1 MTETFD
7 LKFSLSLP
15 NEREEAAVEAFGE
28 LLRRIE
34 VTDDYPESTISV
46 DDVPALVNAIDIQR
60 DFRRPTKELR
70 PIKELPPIEVVRP
83 IEFSPVADNTL
94 YVRPD
99 QIQAVLD
106 AMFRVWV
113 TEVRPRI
120 LNEQTGPNATPADQS
135 VLLARLTVTVN
146 EGWQTNTVTVHEEE
160 RPYLLHTRLIQEY
173 LLNREQSRDHDQ
185 LLGLD
190 LDDHKQYL
198 LVNPEDRSLIADLN
212 ADGHKVVN
220 LRAAEY
226 DGEAVPF
233 EQAVKVDDAAGG
245 DVGGTFRNQLKV
257 KGIMGR
263 TILDTAP
270 QPGAYLVFNGDA
282 WEPKAAPPG
291 VTEHAKLK
299 GLDQDDHKQYLLAN
313 GGRALGGNLDAN
325 QKRIINL
332 SQSVANGDPIVRG
345 EAAAGDLSGNYPA
358 PTVTKLQGNAVDPAK
373 PASAG
378 LVLTWDGAKWTSN
391 PFSLLNPVA
400 TQLPSLPFVS
410 IARIP
415 TLQGMG
421 GAFRLWFH
429 PDPGVP
435 KLGTVP
441 VLAPDFPVKVYGE
454 TLDASGAPRLVE
466 VPSAPVKEEP
476 GLFNVFNLELYG
488 TETPIVN
495 YRFAFPMKA
504 LKLRDGTPL
513 LDYYSQRN
521 LKYLGHD
528 GLETIIAFWSAQ
540 TGVDLSLPQPV
551 ASGAV
556 DEKGQ
561 VLYGNFTCELT
572 YDPITGTQSN
582 YLIRFP
588 GWRQEAR
595 YVVTGI
601 PINTGRMETLP
612 VVTYVDNPNLGLPG
626 IVVQLRRT
634 DTRQPVPGPFMVQV
648 AELLQRQ

>member
-1 MTETFD
+1 VKGRPVLACTYLAEEHGPLTVTFD
-7 LKFSLSLP
+7 DQCQNQEEGRQNQQGRGSCGDVHDTFQDVLSPGVLRKLNVHERQPIDRLP
-15 NEREEAAVEAFGE
+15 F
-28 LLRRIE
+28 
-34 VTDDYPESTISV
+34 
-46 DDVPALVNAIDIQR
+46 
-60 DFRRPTKELR
+60 
-70 PIKELPPIEVVRP
+70 
-83 IEFSPVADNTL
+83 EFSPVRDNSL
-94 YVRPD
+94 YVRTHE
-99 QIQAVLD
+99 IEAVLD

-120 LNEQTGPNATPADQS
+120 LNQQTGPNATPADQS
-135 VLLARLTVTVN
+135 VLLARLTVTVS

-332 SQSVANGDPIVRG
+332 SQSV
-345 EAAAGDLSGNYPA
+345 
-358 PTVTKLQGNAVDPAK
+358 PTATRSCAAK
-373 PASAG
+373 P
-378 LVLTWDGAKWTSN
+378 LR
-391 PFSLLNPVA
+391 A
-400 TQLPSLPFVS
+400 T
-410 IARIP
+410 
-415 TLQGMG
+415 
-421 GAFRLWFH
+421 
-429 PDPGVP
+429 
-435 KLGTVP
+435 
-441 VLAPDFPVKVYGE
+441 
-454 TLDASGAPRLVE
+454 
-466 VPSAPVKEEP
+466 
-476 GLFNVFNLELYG
+476 
-488 TETPIVN
+488 
-495 YRFAFPMKA
+495 
-504 LKLRDGTPL
+504 
-513 LDYYSQRN
+513 
-521 LKYLGHD
+521 
-528 GLETIIAFWSAQ
+528 
-540 TGVDLSLPQPV
+540 
-551 ASGAV
+551 
-556 DEKGQ
+556 
-561 VLYGNFTCELT
+561 
-572 YDPITGTQSN
+572 
-582 YLIRFP
+582 
-588 GWRQEAR
+588 
-595 YVVTGI
+595 
-601 PINTGRMETLP
+601 
-612 VVTYVDNPNLGLPG
+612 
-626 IVVQLRRT
+626 
-634 DTRQPVPGPFMVQV
+634 
-648 AELLQRQ
+648 